1 MQTWPGPRRIV
12 VRAPE
17 DPVEAVTEADAC
29 DAPLDVD
36 TALIRGPL
44 FGVAAQEL
52 DGEDSRWRV
61 VSALKEG
68 CPQQARDAL
77 MDMLWLRAYEE
88 SATREERRALLP
100 WIARLERERLDELT
114 VLGTRFRVVRADEY
128 AAVGPDG
135 IETPRPTDPE
145 PAVQAGEEP
154 PGEGRLDEDVIL
166 DPDTPLTPSQAAE
179 RLLMTGL
186 VQTAATFP
194 DDFRQDARRA
204 ISTHPDVLILPVT
217 FRLVQRRGFTWQL
230 GGSLHAAPYWAR
242 KSLVFSLSWFEPRE
256 KGLIAWDFGNRQDDA
271 RSCMAAAT
279 PEVAAALEAYA
290 DAADRVQ
297 AERLNEVEVLGTLH
311 RVARARRLVRW
322 GADGPEGPRP
332 SDVNVQE
339 PCQIRPRLDEDG
351 VIHHEW
357 EDGDEDADEAADGG
371 AGAEGDVGADAGG
384 SEAGRV

>member
-1 MQTWPGPRRIV
+1 MNDGMQTWPGPRRIV

-217 FRLVQRRGFTWQL
+217 FRLVQRRGLNWQL

-242 KSLVFSLSWFEPRE
+242 KSLVFSLSWFEI
-256 KGLIAWDFGNRQDDA
+256 G
-271 RSCMAAAT
+271 
-279 PEVAAALEAYA
+279 
-290 DAADRVQ
+290 
-297 AERLNEVEVLGTLH
+297 
-311 RVARARRLVRW
+311 RAHV
-322 GADGPEGPRP
+322 
-332 SDVNVQE
+332 
-339 PCQIRPRLDEDG
+339 
-351 VIHHEW
+351 
-357 EDGDEDADEAADGG
+357 
-371 AGAEGDVGADAGG
+371 
-384 SEAGRV
+384 

>member
-1 MQTWPGPRRIV
+1 MNDGMQTWPGPRRIV

-52 DGEDSRWRV
+52 DGEDSPWRV

-145 PAVQAGEEP
+145 PVVQAGEEP
-154 PGEGRLDEDVIL
+154 PRHCPADHGR
-166 DPDTPLTPSQAAE
+166 SHK
-179 RLLMTGL
+179 R
-186 VQTAATFP
+186 TAA
-194 DDFRQDARRA
+194 A
-204 ISTHPDVLILPVT
+204 VT
-217 FRLVQRRGFTWQL
+217 VPWKT
-230 GGSLHAAPYWAR
+230 
-242 KSLVFSLSWFEPRE
+242 
-256 KGLIAWDFGNRQDDA
+256 
-271 RSCMAAAT
+271 
-279 PEVAAALEAYA
+279 
-290 DAADRVQ
+290 
-297 AERLNEVEVLGTLH
+297 
-311 RVARARRLVRW
+311 
-322 GADGPEGPRP
+322 
-332 SDVNVQE
+332 
-339 PCQIRPRLDEDG
+339 
-351 VIHHEW
+351 
-357 EDGDEDADEAADGG
+357 
-371 AGAEGDVGADAGG
+371 
-384 SEAGRV
+384 

>member
-1 MQTWPGPRRIV
+1 M
-12 VRAPE
+12 
-17 DPVEAVTEADAC
+17 
-29 DAPLDVD
+29 
-36 TALIRGPL
+36 
-44 FGVAAQEL
+44 AAQEL

-77 MDMLWLRAYEE
+77 MDLLWLRAYEE
-88 SATREERRALLP
+88 STPREERRALLP
-100 WIARLERERLDELT
+100 WIARMERERVDELT

-135 IETPRPTDPE
+135 IEKPRPTDPD
-145 PAVQAGEEP
+145 PVVQDGEESLS
-154 PGEGRLDEDVIL
+154 EGRIDENVVL
-166 DPDTPLTPSQAAE
+166 DPDAPLTPSQATE

-194 DDFRQDARRA
+194 DDFREDARRA
-204 ISTHPDVLILPVT
+204 IVTHPDVVILPVT
-217 FRLVQRRGFTWQL
+217 FRLVQRRIVNWQL

-256 KGLIAWDFGNRQDDA
+256 KGYIAWDFGNRQDDA
-271 RSCMAAAT
+271 RSCMAAAD
-279 PEVAAALEAYA
+279 PEVAAVLEAYA
-290 DAADRVQ
+290 DAADRVE

-322 GADGPEGPRP
+322 GPDGPEGPRP
-332 SDVNVQE
+332 SDVDVQE

-357 EDGDEDADEAADGG
+357 EDEDEDENEG
-371 AGAEGDVGADAGG
+371 AGADEGVEADG
-384 SEAGRV
+384 SQADRV

>member
-29 DAPLDVD
+29 DSPLDVD

-52 DGEDSRWRV
+52 DGEDTRWRV

-100 WIARLERERLDELT
+100 WVARLERERLDELT

-145 PAVQAGEEP
+145 PVVQAGEEP

-166 DPDTPLTPSQAAE
+166 DPDAPLTPSQATE

-194 DDFRQDARRA
+194 DDFRADARRA
-204 ISTHPDVLILPVT
+204 IVTHPDVLILPVT
-217 FRLVQRRGFTWQL
+217 FRLVQRNGFNWQL

-256 KGLIAWDFGNRQDDA
+256 KGYIAWDFGNRQDDA

-279 PEVAAALEAYA
+279 PEVAAVLEAYA
-290 DAADRVQ
+290 DAADRVE

-322 GADGPEGPRP
+322 GPDGPEGPRP

-351 VIHHEW
+351 VIHHED
-357 EDGDEDADEAADGG
+357 EDGGEDS
-371 AGAEGDVGADAGG
+371 AEVEG
-384 SEAGRV
+384 SEADRV

>member
-1 MQTWPGPRRIV
+1 MNDGMQTWPGPRRIV

-52 DGEDSRWRV
+52 DGGDSRWRV
-61 VSALKEG
+61 VSAVKEG

-77 MDMLWLRAYEE
+77 MDLLWLRAYEQ
-88 SATREERRALLP
+88 STPREERRALLP
-100 WIARLERERLDELT
+100 WIARMERERVDELT

-135 IETPRPTDPE
+135 IEKPRPTDPE
-145 PAVQAGEEP
+145 PVVQDGEESLS
-154 PGEGRLDEDVIL
+154 EGRIDANVVL
-166 DPDTPLTPSQAAE
+166 DPDAPLTPSQATE

-194 DDFRQDARRA
+194 DDFREDARRA
-204 ISTHPDVLILPVT
+204 IVTHPDVVILPVT
-217 FRLVQRRGFTWQL
+217 FRLVQRKGFNWQL

-242 KSLVFSLSWFEPRE
+242 KSLVFSLSWFDPRE
-256 KGLIAWDFGNRQDDA
+256 KGYIAWDFGNRQDDA

-279 PEVAAALEAYA
+279 PEVAAVLEAYA
-290 DAADRVQ
+290 DAADRVH
-297 AERLNEVEVLGTLH
+297 AERLDEIEVHGTLH
-311 RVARARRLVRW
+311 RIARARRLVRM
-322 GADGPEGPRP
+322 GPDGPEGPRP
-332 SDVNVQE
+332 SDVNVQD

-351 VIHHEW
+351 VIHHDW
-357 EDGDEDADEAADGG
+357 EDEDEDEGTREDADEKAD
-371 AGAEGDVGADAGG
+371 G
-384 SEAGRV
+384 SEADRV